1 MPFLVRKI
9 TKAKWMQGDIFN
21 DADISAD
28 AVTNCLKTTQ
38 NALSTWQISSEYE
51 LPEAVL
57 AIISNSDNCDKI
69 DVVCL
74 DRDYLE
80 SQGIR
85 CLSTPGITRVE
96 DLKNRHVDISGLT
109 YRSLGTVANEI
120 AQEIRQKRDVKYT
133 KNDIKKLLGDAIADG
148 RLQKENLSE
157 SLRNKL

>member
-38 NALSTWQISSEYE
+38 NALSTWQISSEDE

-57 AIISNSDNCDKI
+57 AIVSNSDNCDKI

-74 DRDYLE
+74 DRDSLE

-85 CLSTPGITRVE
+85 LEQSQGITPVE
-96 DLKNRHVDISGLT
+96 ELKNRHVDISGLT

-133 KNDIKKLLGDAIADG
+133 KNDIKKLLGDAIANG